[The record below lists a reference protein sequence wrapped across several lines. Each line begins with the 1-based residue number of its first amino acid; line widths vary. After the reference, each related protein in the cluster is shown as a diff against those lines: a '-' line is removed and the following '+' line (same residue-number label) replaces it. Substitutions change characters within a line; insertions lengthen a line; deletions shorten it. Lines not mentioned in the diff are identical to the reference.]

1 MKMSDRRDSHIKFG
15 GFDEEGALNS
25 VTGNPDFK
33 FIRTT
38 AKDTWRLKMRSAGLF
53 MNRLNFEDFRVIYTA
68 EYIFLLNSR
77 VWRAFKIIMMDLK
90 TGPKKS
96 AELML
101 KHPAGFMLLKACAC
115 HKRQR

>member
-1 MKMSDRRDSHIKFG
+1 MTYQVFG
-15 GFDEEGALNS
+15 TGFLALS
-25 VTGNPDFK
+25 FQI
-33 FIRTT
+33 F
-38 AKDTWRLKMRSAGLF
+38 LF

-96 AELML
+96 VELML